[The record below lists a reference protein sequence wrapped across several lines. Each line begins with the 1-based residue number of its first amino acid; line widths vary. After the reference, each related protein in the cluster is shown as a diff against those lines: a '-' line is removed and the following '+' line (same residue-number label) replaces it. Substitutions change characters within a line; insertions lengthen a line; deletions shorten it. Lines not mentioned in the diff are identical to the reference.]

1 MSNAQMDEHRS
12 AAREENI
19 RFLMTVGLHRDQIA
33 RRLGISREALNKIIE
48 RGGLDGRQPDTAA

>member
-1 MSNAQMDEHRS
+1 MNMDEHRA

-33 RRLGISREALNKIIE
+33 KRLGISRDALDKTIE